1 MGRPLLEFTEVGIN
15 KKRVLLLVDGDMV
28 AFSHCAAEEYGK
40 EPEDIN
46 FGKIQMS
53 MDSKMEFLTKR
64 LGATDVITFLSGSD
78 NLRNDI
84 SDDYKANRDG
94 VWRPENLKNAK
105 AHLQVAWNGYTFP
118 YLEADDLMAM
128 FARHEYE
135 MVCGKRNVIKELI
148 HKGPCTYDEVVI
160 ASLDK
165 DLRQVGKLVPAGDG
179 PKIVHYQWERE
190 SQGIGEKRTV
200 VEGYGELN
208 CIVKQS
214 KSGSKKEIKGVG
226 PKFFLWQMLTG
237 DGTDGVLGCGV
248 REPKVYKSG
257 KKIGQSYMKRDGVG
271 AVEAFELLDKTTTYM
286 EGLKAVI
293 AQYILRFGDGWE
305 TELLKTGRLVYMNHM
320 VDDGHFVR
328 LWHYKGVTDRY
339 DLKEHRIIPEA
350 EYLQK

>member
-1 MGRPLLEFTEVGIN
+1 MGRPILEFVKVVT

-40 EPEDIN
+40 ESADIS
-46 FGKIQMS
+46 FAKIQMS
-53 MDSKMEFLTKR
+53 MDAKMDFLTKR
-64 LGATDVITFLSGSD
+64 LGATDVITFISGSD
-78 NLRNDI
+78 NLRFDI
-84 SDDYKANRDG
+84 AEDYKANRDG

-128 FARHEYE
+128 FARHDYE
-135 MVCGKRNVIKELI
+135 MVTGKRNVIKELI
-148 HKGPCTYDEVVI
+148 YKGPCTYDEVVI

-165 DLRQVGKLVPAGDG
+165 DLRQVGKQGSTG
-179 PKIVHYQWERE
+179 PKIIHYAWERE
-190 SQGIGEKRTV
+190 SQGIGEKRIV

-208 CIVKQS
+208 CIIKQGKTS
-214 KSGSKKEIKGVG
+214 TKKEIKGVG

-237 DGTDGVLGCGV
+237 DGTDGVIGCGV
-248 REPKVYKSG
+248 REEKIYKSG
-257 KKIGQSYMKRDGVG
+257 AKCGQTYMKRDGVG
-271 AVEAFELLDKTTTYM
+271 AVAAFELLDKTTSYT

-305 TELLKTGRLVYMNHM
+305 AELLKTGRLVYMNHM

-328 LWHYKGVTDRY
+328 LWHYKGVIDRY
-339 DLKEHRIIPEA
+339 DLKEHRIVTEE

>member
-1 MGRPLLEFTEVGIN
+1 MPYFGVPV

-40 EPEDIN
+40 EPEDVS
-46 FGKIQMS
+46 FAKIQMS
-53 MDSKMEFLTKR
+53 IDSKMKFLTER
-64 LGATDVITFLSGSD
+64 LGATEVITFLSGSD
-78 NLRNDI
+78 NLRFDI
-84 SDDYKANRDG
+84 SADYKANRDG

-105 AHLQVAWNGYTFP
+105 AYLQVAWNGYTFP

-128 FARHEYE
+128 FCRHEYE

-148 HKGPCTYDEVVI
+148 HKGPATYDEIVV

-165 DLRQVGKLVPAGDG
+165 DLRQVGKLTPTG

-200 VEGYGELN
+200 VEGYGELH

-214 KSGSKKEIKGVG
+214 GKTKKKEIKGVG

-237 DGTDGVLGCGV
+237 DGTDGVIGCGV
-248 REPKVYKSG
+248 REE
-257 KKIGQSYMKRDGVG
+257 KIYMTGAKAGQKYMKRDGVG
-271 AVEAFELLDKTTTYM
+271 AVAAFEILDKTTTYA

-293 AQYILRFGDGWE
+293 AQYIMRFADGWE
-305 TELLKTGRLVYMNHM
+305 EELLKTGRLVYMNHM
-320 VDDGHFVR
+320 VDDGHLVR
-328 LWHYKGVTDRY
+328 LWHYKGVIDRY